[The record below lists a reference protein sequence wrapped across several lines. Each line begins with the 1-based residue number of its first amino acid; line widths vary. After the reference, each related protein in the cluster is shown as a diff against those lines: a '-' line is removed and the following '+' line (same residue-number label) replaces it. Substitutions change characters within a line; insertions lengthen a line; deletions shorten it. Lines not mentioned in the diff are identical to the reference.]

1 MGTKVTVEIYNC
13 PEDAYGYIVCRLS
26 GRELWYWGCYD
37 AKLEAEYVANKLGG
51 LVVTRWMRLRFE

>member
-1 MGTKVTVEIYNC
+1 MNGIVEIYNC

-37 AKLEAEYVANKLGG
+37 TKQEALEVADEFENG
-51 LVVTRWMRLRFE
+51 LVVMRDV